1 MALMGGVQIEEH
13 ERLHRWLSRQT
24 SHSICYLLR
33 WQLNLEDVAMQYKFD
48 HFYWV
53 CWWGSKINQKQRI
66 LQGQNI
72 ILLIDNVSYHK
83 TKSVVV
89 KLSWFYHLVLFIL
102 PYSPQFNPIELF
114 YEALKAKIRRLRVE
128 GTRKLSAED
137 EIQRIIDIIN
147 QINPSVILKIKI
159 AYL

>member
-1 MALMGGVQIEEH
+1 MAIESWRCRDAIQI
-13 ERLHRWLSRQT
+13 LT
-24 SHSICYLLR
+24 
-33 WQLNLEDVAMQYKFD
+33 
-48 HFYWV
+48 FYWV

-72 ILLIDNVSYHK
+72 LLIDNASYHK

-102 PYSPQFNPIELF
+102 PYSPQFNPIEQF
-114 YEALKAKIRRLRVE
+114 YEALKAKIRGLRVE